1 MKFLTRKILI
11 LILLTTTISPF
22 TAIARES
29 DFFVS
34 TNAGSLRSR
43 IKIENFNRTELFFGR
58 NKPDGTEITEEEFTA
73 FLDEIITPEFPEGL
87 TVLDGIGQFRDAKGK
102 IIQEKAK
109 VLVLIYSSK
118 MRRQNNR
125 KIERIRNA
133 YKKRF
138 QQESVLRVESVLPVK
153 VSF

>member
-1 MKFLTRKILI
+1 MEFFRPKVLV
-11 LILLTTTISPF
+11 LILLVVGLLPF
-22 TAIARES
+22 
-29 DFFVS
+29 
-34 TNAGSLRSR
+34 AGSGQAVGFTLPKKTSR
-43 IKIENFNRTELFFGR
+43 QTLIKPGQFYRTELFFGR
-58 NKPDGTEITEEEFTA
+58 NKPDGNEVSETEFNEFLNET
-73 FLDEIITPEFPEGL
+73 ITPEFPEGL
-87 TVLDGIGQFRDAKGK
+87 TILDGIGQFREASGK